1 MKISPNIYLILLFLG
16 IISVNSVFSQDDR
29 LPDLDSGSKEVRTEG
44 TVDLLPEGDFKQAK
58 STLVVRDSTQI
69 KQILKKPE
77 SKPKSPD
84 ENTSVLGFNFLYY
97 LIERY
102 KLSDIVD

>member
-1 MKISPNIYLILLFLG
+1 MKISPNIYVILLFLG
-16 IISVNSVFSQDDR
+16 IIGINSAFSQDDR

-44 TVDLLPEGDFKQAK
+44 TVDLLPEGEFKPTK
-58 STLVVRDSTQI
+58 SSVPSRDSLQI
-69 KQILKKPE
+69 KQITKKPE

-84 ENTSVLGFNFLYY
+84 ENASVLGFNFLYY

>member
-1 MKISPNIYLILLFLG
+1 MKISPNIYVILVILG
-16 IISVNSVFSQDDR
+16 IISVNPAISQDDR
-29 LPDLDSGSKEVRTEG
+29 IPDLDSGSKEIRTES
-44 TVDLLPEGDFKQAK
+44 TIDLLPEGEFKQSK
-58 STLVVRDSTQI
+58 STFASRDSVQI